1 MVMAFGRLAQPI
13 RRGPGSIRFVLVI
26 GIPETMDADYLRM
39 VGALMRAF
47 RDDELRKALET
58 ATTPDDVLS
67 AFERGETHLA

>member
-1 MVMAFGRLAQPI
+1 
-13 RRGPGSIRFVLVI
+13 
-26 GIPETMDADYLRM
+26 MDADYLRM